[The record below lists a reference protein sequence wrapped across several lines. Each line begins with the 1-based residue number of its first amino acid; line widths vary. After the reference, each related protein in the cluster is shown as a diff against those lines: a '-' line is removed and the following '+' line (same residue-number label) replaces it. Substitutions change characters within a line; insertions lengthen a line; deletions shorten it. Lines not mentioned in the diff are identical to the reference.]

1 VRLRRGEPAGASIL
15 FPCKLGEVERDGG
28 GDEEFGRH
36 TIRVDIPG
44 RLPPEPGLTGG
55 AVFNRTEKDFRPA
68 VNLGRSQQVLPEKV
82 STDCGTHGGGVR
94 DEDGTLTHVDN
105 GTSVGEGAGEESLL
119 SGGEADRVIEVVAD
133 LTEGGHANQL
143 RASEGV
149 GSNRVFPTVAHE
161 ARGNQP
167 GSPLGVGV
175 LDVQSAKI
183 WMERRLGASRKEL
196 ENLVAYSNAGGPTR
210 GGSGWGGQEGA

>member
-1 VRLRRGEPAGASIL
+1 
-15 FPCKLGEVERDGG
+15 
-28 GDEEFGRH
+28 
-36 TIRVDIPG
+36 
-44 RLPPEPGLTGG
+44 
-55 AVFNRTEKDFRPA
+55 
-68 VNLGRSQQVLPEKV
+68 
-82 STDCGTHGGGVR
+82 
-94 DEDGTLTHVDN
+94 VDN

-133 LTEGGHANQL
+133 LTEGGHADQL
-143 RASEGV
+143 RASEGI

-196 ENLVAYSNAGGPTR
+196 ENLVAYRNAGGPTR